1 MNNQPEEIQQFIQQ
15 QIQAGVLA
23 AEQEFQRRL
32 ATAETEYQGRL
43 KERFAAAERDLL
55 QRQAA
60 NRPIVQPGSFS
71 ASPKEDVEQW
81 LYKAGHFLTNC
92 RITTDIERITIAT
105 QYFSGAA
112 LTWWR
117 SLELDSAAPNTWEGF
132 EAALLE
138 TFKEHNKAETAR
150 DRLAAARQ
158 VASVKTYA
166 TLLRNLKLEIPHISD
181 DEIKD
186 RFIRGLKRRTQE
198 EVRMREPATFEQA
211 VKIAE
216 RYDSLLYRTNIN
228 HNGRTSGRY
237 NTSSGDSTPM
247 DLDAITHPNVHP
259 SLPRTN
265 GGGQAS
271 RSKLSDEERQRLI
284 KEGKCFRCRQTGHIS
299 KNCPLRREQ
308 SNHRG

>member
-15 QIQAGVLA
+15 QVQARVVA
-23 AEQEFQRRL
+23 VEQELQRRL
-32 ATAETEYQGRL
+32 ATAELEHQGRL
-43 KERFAAAERDLL
+43 NERVAAAERELL

-60 NRPIVQPGSFS
+60 NRHIVQPGPFS

-81 LYKAGHFLTNC
+81 LYKADHYLTNS
-92 RITTDIERITIAT
+92 RITTDIERIAIAS

-112 LTWWR
+112 FTWWR
-117 SLELDSAAPNTWEGF
+117 SLELDHAAPNTWDGF
-132 EAALLE
+132 QAALLE
-138 TFKEHNKAETAR
+138 TFKEHNRAETAR

-166 TLLRNLKLEIPHISD
+166 TLLRNLKLEIPHIAD

-198 EVRMREPATFEQA
+198 EVRMREPSSFEQA

-216 RYDSLLYRTNIN
+216 RYDSLLYRANSN
-228 HNGRTSGRY
+228 NNGRPPSRY
-237 NTSSGDSTPM
+237 TPGGDSTPM
-247 DLDAITHPNVHP
+247 DLGAITHPNGQP
-259 SLPRTN
+259 SLRRTN
-265 GGGQAS
+265 GDGQQPW
-271 RSKLSDEERQRLI
+271 SKLSDEERQQLI

-299 KNCPLRREQ
+299 KTCPLRREQ
-308 SNHRG
+308 SNYRR

>member
-15 QIQAGVLA
+15 QVQARVVA
-23 AEQEFQRRL
+23 VEQELQRRL
-32 ATAETEYQGRL
+32 ATAELEHQGRL
-43 KERFAAAERDLL
+43 NERVAAAERELL

-60 NRPIVQPGSFS
+60 NRHIVQPGPFS

-81 LYKAGHFLTNC
+81 LYKADHYLTNS
-92 RITTDIERITIAT
+92 RITTDIERIAIAS

-112 LTWWR
+112 FTWWR
-117 SLELDSAAPNTWEGF
+117 SLELDHAAPNTWDGF
-132 EAALLE
+132 QAALLE
-138 TFKEHNKAETAR
+138 TFKEHNRAETAR

-166 TLLRNLKLEIPHISD
+166 TLLRNLKLEIPHIAD

-216 RYDSLLYRTNIN
+216 RYDSLLYRANVN
-228 HNGRTSGRY
+228 NNGRPTGRY
-237 NTSSGDSTPM
+237 NTPSGDSIPM
-247 DLDAITHPNVHP
+247 DLDAITHPNGHP
-259 SLPRTN
+259 PLPRTN

>member
-1 MNNQPEEIQQFIQQ
+1 MNNQPEEIQAFIQQ
-15 QIQAGVLA
+15 QIQARVAA
-23 AEQEFQRRL
+23 AEQELQRRL
-32 ATAETEYQGRL
+32 AATELEHQARL
-43 KERFAAAERDLL
+43 NERLAASEREVL
-55 QRQAA
+55 QRQTAS
-60 NRPIVQPGSFS
+60 RHIVHPGTYS

-81 LYKAGHFLTNC
+81 LYKADHYLTNC
-92 RITTDIERITIAT
+92 RITTDIERIAIAS
-105 QYFSGAA
+105 QYFNGAA
-112 LTWWR
+112 FTWWR
-117 SLELDSAAPNTWEGF
+117 SLELDRAAPNTWEGF

-138 TFKEHNKAETAR
+138 TFKEHNRAETAR

-166 TLLRNLKLEIPHISD
+166 TLLRNLKLEIPHIAD

-216 RYDSLLYRTNIN
+216 RYDSLLYRANVN
-228 HNGRTSGRY
+228 NNGRPTGRY
-237 NTSSGDSTPM
+237 NTPGGDSIPM
-247 DLDAITHPNVHP
+247 DLDAITHPNGHP
-259 SLPRTN
+259 PLPRTN

-284 KEGKCFRCRQTGHIS
+284 KEGKCFFCRQTGHIS

-308 SNHRG
+308 SNYRR